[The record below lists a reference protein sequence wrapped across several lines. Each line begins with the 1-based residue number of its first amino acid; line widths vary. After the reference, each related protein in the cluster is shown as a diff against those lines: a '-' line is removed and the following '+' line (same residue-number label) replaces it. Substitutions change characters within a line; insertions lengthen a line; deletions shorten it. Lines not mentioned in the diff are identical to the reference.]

1 MASSMTAAGAVDH
14 LIGQMRKQQDPQMPP
29 DCVGRYLCT
38 KSSWRGKYRRIICV
52 TPNAVIT
59 QHPDNLAIT
68 NTYLFVGESDIDSI
82 STAPVDQNA
91 EEQEFTLSARSD
103 KKVKIFFAP
112 LALCLF
118 YLYISR
124 IGANEYCAHQRSFS
138 CAVTLCTRP

>member
-29 DCVGRYLCT
+29 DCVGRYSCT
-38 KSSWRGKYRRIICV
+38 KSSWRGRYRRIMCV

-68 NTYLFVGESDIDSI
+68 NTYLFIGESDIDGS
-82 STAPVDQNA
+82 SAAPVDQNA

-103 KKVKIFFAP
+103 KKARLLVVACP
-112 LALCLF
+112 MHSLARASLTQHGFVSSAMNAL
-118 YLYISR
+118 L
-124 IGANEYCAHQRSFS
+124 
-138 CAVTLCTRP
+138 L

>member
-38 KSSWRGKYRRIICV
+38 KSSWRGKYRRIMCV

-68 NTYLFVGESDIDSI
+68 NTYLFIGESDIEGI
-82 STAPVDQNA
+82 SAAPMDQSA

-103 KKVKIFFAP
+103 KKVCR
-112 LALCLF
+112 L
-118 YLYISR
+118 
-124 IGANEYCAHQRSFS
+124 CAHMLLTPPPRHRQGAQTAS
-138 CAVTLCTRP
+138 CPADFTPVAIVTCS

>member
-38 KSSWRGKYRRIICV
+38 KSSWRGKYRRIMCV

-68 NTYLFVGESDIDSI
+68 NTYLFIGESDIDGI
-82 STAPVDQNA
+82 SAAPMDQNA

-103 KKVKIFFAP
+103 KKVGCLCGHLLLTPP
-112 LALCLF
+112 L
-118 YLYISR
+118 R
-124 IGANEYCAHQRSFS
+124 HQQAAQSAS
-138 CAVTLCTRP
+138 CPATLTPVAIVTYS

>member
-1 MASSMTAAGAVDH
+1 MTAAGAVDQ

-38 KSSWRGKYRRIICV
+38 KSSWRGKYRRIMCI

-68 NTYLFVGESDIDSI
+68 NTYLFIGESDIDGI
-82 STAPVDQNA
+82 SAAPMDQSA

-103 KKVKIFFAP
+103 KKVQCAP
-112 LALCLF
+112 LCL
-118 YLYISR
+118 LMNPVSVQ
-124 IGANEYCAHQRSFS
+124 EFS
-138 CAVTLCTRP
+138 CSMCAMKQV

>member
-29 DCVGRYLCT
+29 DCVGRYSCT
-38 KSSWRGKYRRIICV
+38 KSSWRGKYRRIMCV

-68 NTYLFVGESDIDSI
+68 NTYLFIGESDIDGI
-82 STAPVDQNA
+82 GAAPVDQNA

-103 KKVKIFFAP
+103 KKAR
-112 LALCLF
+112 LLF
-118 YLYISR
+118 KAGRAHSLTR
-124 IGANEYCAHQRSFS
+124 ANL
-138 CAVTLCTRP
+138 T